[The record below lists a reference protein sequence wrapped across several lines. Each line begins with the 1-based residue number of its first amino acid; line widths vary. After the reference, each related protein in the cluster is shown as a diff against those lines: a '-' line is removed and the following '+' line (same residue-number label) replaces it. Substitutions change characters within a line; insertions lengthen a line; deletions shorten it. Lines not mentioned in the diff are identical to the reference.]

1 VLPHPIA
8 RHVLPDEL
16 GAVPARDGGEPGPL
30 QEGHLGGG
38 VARGAGTD
46 ETGLEQDDA
55 GTGAGEQERCRHAGE
70 PAPDDGHVVAAGDRL
85 ARVPGRPWHGVRAGR
100 EPQRGHRG
108 SPSVLEPPTAASS
121 SPWVVRTAAATTS
134 GRLPVRSSSRRCRSA
149 PLPVRA
155 SRSRPAATRPTPPY
169 SSRAGRTRSTRSVNT
184 SDAGRG
190 RPVSGWTRPSPRP

>member
-1 VLPHPIA
+1 
-8 RHVLPDEL
+8 
-16 GAVPARDGGEPGPL
+16 
-30 QEGHLGGG
+30 G

-108 SPSVLEPPTAASS
+108 SPSVLEPPTAAS
-121 SPWVVRTAAATTS
+121 
-134 GRLPVRSSSRRCRSA
+134 
-149 PLPVRA
+149 LPVRA
-155 SRSRPAATRPTPPY
+155 GRSRPAATRPTSPY